1 MDAILL
7 LLTPQAM
14 TEIVQTAE
22 AAVRISKQYDKPI
35 LASFMG
41 GKEVAVGN
49 RVLGAGRIPFYDF
62 PEEAAAA
69 LVTMARQQEW
79 VNTPPQQTV
88 RVPVDR
94 ERAATAMLTAQKAR
108 RLKLNEMEARQIVAA
123 YGIPLPQAQLATSPD
138 QAARF
143 AAEIGFPVVLKIISP
158 DILHKTDMGG
168 VVVGIKNE
176 KQARQA
182 YQDIL
187 IAPGGT
193 CQMRTSGVWPC
204 NNWPIKARRSLS
216 A

>member
-1 MDAILL
+1 M
-7 LLTPQAM
+7 
-14 TEIVQTAE
+14 
-22 AAVRISKQYDKPI
+22 RISKQYDKPI

-176 KQARQA
+176 KTSATGLPGYPDSRPAVPARCGH
-182 YQDIL
+182 L
-187 IAPGGT
+187 GL
-193 CQMRTSGVWPC
+193 WPC